1 MKYIRLI
8 IIVVSILT
16 MSFLLLYNQNKNQV
30 TSTIKITYT
39 EKKDYKIITT
49 VNRPIT
55 DPNPVQIY
63 ISP

>member
-8 IIVVSILT
+8 IIVASILIV
-16 MSFLLLYNQNKNQV
+16 SFLLYNQNKNQV
-30 TSTIKITYT
+30 TSTIKITYV

-49 VNRPIT
+49 INKPIT

>member
-8 IIVVSILT
+8 FIVVSILIA
-16 MSFLLLYNQNKNQV
+16 SLLLYDQNKNQV

-49 VNRPIT
+49 VNKPIT

>member
-8 IIVVSILT
+8 FIVVSILI
-16 MSFLLLYNQNKNQV
+16 MSFLLYNQNKNQV
-30 TSTIKITYT
+30 TSTIKITYA

-49 VNRPIT
+49 INKPIT

>member
-8 IIVVSILT
+8 LIVVSILIA
-16 MSFLLLYNQNKNQV
+16 SLLLYNQNKNQV

-49 VNRPIT
+49 VNRPIS

>member
-1 MKYIRLI
+1 MKYIKLI
-8 IIVVSILT
+8 LIVVSILIA
-16 MSFLLLYNQNKNQV
+16 SLLLYNQNKNQV

-49 VNRPIT
+49 VNRPIS

>member
-1 MKYIRLI
+1 MKYIKLVF
-8 IIVVSILT
+8 IVVSILIA
-16 MSFLLLYNQNKNQV
+16 SLFLYNQNKNQV

-49 VNRPIT
+49 VNRPIS

>member
-8 IIVVSILT
+8 FIVISILI
-16 MSFLLLYNQNKNQV
+16 MSFLLYNQNKNQV
-30 TSTIKITYT
+30 TSTIKITHT

>member
-8 IIVVSILT
+8 FIVVSILI
-16 MSFLLLYNQNKNQV
+16 MSFLLYNQNKNQV

-49 VNRPIT
+49 INKPIT

>member
-8 IIVVSILT
+8 FIVVSILT
-16 MSFLLLYNQNKNQV
+16 VSLLLYNQNKNQV

-55 DPNPVQIY
+55 DPNPNQIY

>member
-8 IIVVSILT
+8 FIVVSILI
-16 MSFLLLYNQNKNQV
+16 MSLLLYNQNKNQV

-49 VNRPIT
+49 VNRPIS

>member
-8 IIVVSILT
+8 FIVVSILT
-16 MSFLLLYNQNKNQV
+16 ISFLLYNQNKNQV

-49 VNRPIT
+49 VNKPIT
-55 DPNPVQIY
+55 DPNSVQIY

>member
-1 MKYIRLI
+1 MKYIKLVF
-8 IIVVSILT
+8 IVVSILIA
-16 MSFLLLYNQNKNQV
+16 SLLLYNQNKNQV

-55 DPNPVQIY
+55 DPNPDQIY

>member
-8 IIVVSILT
+8 IIVVSILIV
-16 MSFLLLYNQNKNQV
+16 SFLLYNQNKNQV

-49 VNRPIT
+49 INKPIT

>member
-8 IIVVSILT
+8 FIVVSILT
-16 MSFLLLYNQNKNQV
+16 ISFLLYNQNKNQV

-49 VNRPIT
+49 VNKPIT